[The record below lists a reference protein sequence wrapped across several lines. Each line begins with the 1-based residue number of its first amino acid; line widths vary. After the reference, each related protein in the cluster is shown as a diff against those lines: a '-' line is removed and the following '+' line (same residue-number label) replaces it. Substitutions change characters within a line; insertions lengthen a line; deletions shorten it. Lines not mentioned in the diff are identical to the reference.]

1 MKGIE
6 KITARIAA
14 DAASE
19 ISAVRAES
27 DSRCSEIRAEY
38 DKKAQE
44 SYDALMRT
52 GLREAE
58 QHASRI
64 ERTAQLDA
72 KKALLG
78 LRQEMVSEA
87 FKLAEQKLVN
97 MPEEEYLAFLT
108 RQALEAVTTGCEELV
123 MNAADREKIGAKL
136 AAGVNAAL
144 KEKGSAA
151 DVTVAEA
158 TREMLGGF
166 ILRQDNVEV
175 NCHLDLML
183 EMIRGEVAAQAAKVL
198 VGE

>member
-27 DSRCSEIRAEY
+27 DCRCSEIRAEY
-38 DKKAQE
+38 EKKAQE
-44 SYDALMRT
+44 TYDALMRT

-58 QHASRI
+58 QQASRI

-78 LRQEMVSEA
+78 LRQEMLSEA
-87 FKLAEQKLVN
+87 FKLAQQKLLN

-108 RQALEAVTTGCEELV
+108 RQALEAVTTGREELV
-123 MNAADREKIGAKL
+123 MNAADRDKIGEKL
-136 AAGVNAAL
+136 ASGINAAL
-144 KEKGSAA
+144 KEKGAA
-151 DVTVAEA
+151 ANVTVADSP
-158 TREMLGGF
+158 REMMGGF
-166 ILRQDNVEV
+166 ILSQNNVEV
-175 NCHLDLML
+175 NCTLDLML
-183 EMIRGEVAAQAAKVL
+183 EMIRGEAAAEAAKIL
-198 VGE
+198 FAE